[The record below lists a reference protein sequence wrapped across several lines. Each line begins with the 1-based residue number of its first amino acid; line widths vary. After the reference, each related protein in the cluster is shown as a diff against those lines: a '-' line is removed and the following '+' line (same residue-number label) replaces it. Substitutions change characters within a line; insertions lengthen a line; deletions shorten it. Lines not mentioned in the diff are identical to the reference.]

1 MRAMP
6 ASSSRRSQRSRT
18 AVRRP
23 SARAPAAAPP
33 AVEPRGARRKRET
46 RQRLLRAAMH
56 LMAEQGVGGVA
67 INEITEAA
75 DVGFGSFYN
84 HFPSKEALYSELV
97 TEVVERFGEALDRL
111 SEQLTDPAEK
121 IAASVRFTLLR
132 ARQDPVWGRFLIRT
146 SLAGDTLNTGLGRF
160 LFRDLKSGLARARFK
175 ADDVPM
181 TYVALGGTALA
192 ALTAEVRDDRGAF
205 GPDSKDIAERTA
217 SMLLRLLGLSAKE
230 ADTIARRPLPEITL
244 PPSGI

>member
-1 MRAMP
+1 MP
-6 ASSSRRSQRSRT
+6 AASTRRSQRSRT
-18 AVRRP
+18 AARRKA
-23 SARAPAAAPP
+23 ARTPAAATP

-46 RQRLLRAAMH
+46 RRRLLRAAMN

-84 HFPSKEALYSELV
+84 HFASKEAIYAELV

-111 SEQLTDPAEK
+111 SDQLNDPAEI

-146 SLAGDTLNTGLGRF
+146 SLAGDSTNTGLGRF
-160 LFRDLKSGLARARFK
+160 LFRDLKTGLARARFK
-175 ADDVPM
+175 ADDVAM
-181 TYVALGGTALA
+181 TYVALGGTALG
-192 ALTAEVRDDRGAF
+192 ALTAEVQDDRGPF
-205 GPDSKDIAERTA
+205 GVDSQDIPERTA
-217 SMLLRLLGLSAKE
+217 AMLLRMLGLSAKE
-230 ADTIARRPLPEITL
+230 ADTIARRPLPEVAL

>member
-1 MRAMP
+1 MP
-6 ASSSRRSQRSRT
+6 AASTRRSQRSSGAT
-18 AVRRP
+18 RR
-23 SARAPAAAPP
+23 SAAQAPAKAIP

-46 RQRLLRAAMH
+46 RQRLLRAAMN

-84 HFPSKEALYSELV
+84 HFASKEAIYAELV

-111 SEQLTDPAEK
+111 SEQLHDPAEK

-132 ARQDPVWGRFLIRT
+132 ARQDRVWGRFLVRT
-146 SLAGDTLNTGLGRF
+146 SLAGDNTHSGLGRF
-160 LFRDLKSGLARARFK
+160 LFRDLKTGLARSRFK
-175 ADDVPM
+175 ADDVAM
-181 TYVALGGTALA
+181 TYVALGGTALG

-205 GPDSKDIAERTA
+205 GADSKDIPERTA
-217 SMLLRLLGLSAKE
+217 SMLLRMLGLSAKE

-244 PPSGI
+244 PPSHL